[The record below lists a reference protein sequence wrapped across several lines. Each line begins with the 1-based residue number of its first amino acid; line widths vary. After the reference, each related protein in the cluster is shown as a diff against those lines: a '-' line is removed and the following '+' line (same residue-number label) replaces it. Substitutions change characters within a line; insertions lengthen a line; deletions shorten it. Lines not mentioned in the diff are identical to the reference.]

1 MEVLVARG
9 LVAIIGPIRQEI
21 LSGIREQAKFEQ
33 VRAALRHFPDVPL
46 HSTEFET
53 AAEYFNFCRKRGVQG
68 SMTDFL
74 ICAVAVRHELE
85 IFTTDGDF
93 THYRKHLPIV
103 LYALPQH

>member
-1 MEVLVARG
+1 MELLVARG

-33 VRAALRHFPDVPL
+33 VRAALRHFPDL
-46 HSTEFET
+46 ALQTDDFET
-53 AAEYFNFCRKRGVQG
+53 AAGYFNFCRKRGVQG

-93 THYRKHLPIV
+93 AHYRKHLPIS
-103 LYALPQH
+103 LYALPEK